1 MTYHFDIGNRS
12 LCRHAF
18 SRFCFFCLHLDTMFT
33 MRLQEMWSSQQQSK
47 FWASLIKIAR
57 EIDDAQTAVGRAN
70 DSQNKQFSMR
80 VHALCALCLQL
91 AFISI
96 SSFEYSLSLRLV
108 DTAQRLGIGCPLPP
122 RIFAWLITIKS
133 RALSALSRSSDA
145 AAELSALVR
154 HKRLEAEPFLR
165 SCVCQL
171 LSAALISE
179 SHFVAA
185 LQAAKDAMQHARQA
199 TAAATCVQ
207 LYKKMTSSVR
217 PNLHDVDVAA
227 LHAFASH
234 NAAIASFLS
243 GNLQAAEQYS
253 RESVGAGKL
262 SNSVSSKSLACFRA
276 TCNALASAGDV
287 S

>member
-1 MTYHFDIGNRS
+1 
-12 LCRHAF
+12 
-18 SRFCFFCLHLDTMFT
+18 
-33 MRLQEMWSSQQQSK
+33 MWSSQQQSK

-57 EIDDAQTAVGRAN
+57 EIDDVQTAVGRAN
-70 DSQNKQFSMR
+70 DSQNKQLSMR

-108 DTAQRLGIGCPLPP
+108 DTAQRLSVGCPLPP

-154 HKRLEAEPFLR
+154 HKRLEADPFLR
-165 SCVCQL
+165 SCVYQL

-243 GNLQAAEQYS
+243 GNLHAAEQYS

-262 SNSVSSKSLACFRA
+262 SNSVSNKSLVCFRA
-276 TCNALASAGDV
+276 TCSALASAGDV